1 MARQFPAVLYR
12 NGQDAPIHLAELP
25 MAETTFAS
33 QTAPASLPHVL
44 LVEDQERAAHGLQE
58 LLQLQGFR
66 VTCAADG
73 PSGLYAARSSTLD
86 AIVLDVRL
94 PGMDGFA
101 VCRALR
107 EDEATREIPI
117 VMLTGLGDTPSKLQ
131 GFETGADDYLVKPV
145 PARELAARLRR
156 LIAARAEATTR
167 LHDQRLR
174 VITEIAAAVCE
185 ELSAPLAAALG
196 TLDLA
201 MLRPGIPADVRRD
214 LSQCRT
220 HLWEVATTIAEL
232 TDAGALAISPP
243 SPDRMIHLTAEGHA

>member
-1 MARQFPAVLYR
+1 MP
-12 NGQDAPIHLAELP
+12 
-25 MAETTFAS
+25 ETTIATP
-33 QTAPASLPHVL
+33 TAPASVPHVL

-73 PSGLYAARSSTLD
+73 PSGLYAARSSRLD

-156 LIAARAEATTR
+156 LITARAEASTR

-174 VITEIAAAVCE
+174 VISEIAAAVCE

-214 LSQCRT
+214 LSQCRS

-232 TDAGALAISPP
+232 TDSGTLAMNPP

>member
-1 MARQFPAVLYR
+1 MP
-12 NGQDAPIHLAELP
+12 D
-25 MAETTFAS
+25 TTIANS
-33 QTAPASLPHVL
+33 TAPAPTPHVL

-66 VTCAADG
+66 VTCAPDG
-73 PSGLYAARSSTLD
+73 PSGLYAARSSSLD

-107 EDEATREIPI
+107 EDEATRDIPI

-156 LIAARAEATTR
+156 LISARAEASTR

-196 TLDLA
+196 TLDLV
-201 MLRPGIPADVRRD
+201 MLRPGVPADVRRD

-220 HLWEVATTIAEL
+220 HLWEVASTVAEL
-232 TDAGALAISPP
+232 TGAGALAMNPP
-243 SPDRMIHLTAEGHA
+243 SPDRMVHLTPEGHA

>member
-1 MARQFPAVLYR
+1 MP
-12 NGQDAPIHLAELP
+12 
-25 MAETTFAS
+25 ETTIAS

-73 PSGLYAARSSTLD
+73 PSGLYAARSSRLD

-156 LIAARAEATTR
+156 LITARAEASTR

-174 VITEIAAAVCE
+174 VISEIAAAVCE

-214 LSQCRT
+214 LSQCRS

-232 TDAGALAISPP
+232 TDSGTLAMNPP

>member
-1 MARQFPAVLYR
+1 MP
-12 NGQDAPIHLAELP
+12 
-25 MAETTFAS
+25 ETTIA
-33 QTAPASLPHVL
+33 TPPAPASLPHVL

-73 PSGLYAARSSTLD
+73 PSGLYAARSSRLD

-156 LIAARAEATTR
+156 LITARAEASTR

-174 VITEIAAAVCE
+174 VISEIAAAVCE

-214 LSQCRT
+214 LSQCRS

-232 TDAGALAISPP
+232 TDSGALAMNPP

>member
-1 MARQFPAVLYR
+1 
-12 NGQDAPIHLAELP
+12 
-25 MAETTFAS
+25 MAEMTVPAPPS
-33 QTAPASLPHVL
+33 QVSSPHVL
-44 LVEDQERAAHGLQE
+44 LVEDQERAAQGLQE
-58 LLQLQGFR
+58 LLTLQGFR
-66 VTCAADG
+66 VTCAPDG
-73 PSGLYAARSSTLD
+73 PSGLHAARSAQLD
-86 AIVLDVRL
+86 AIVLDIRL

-107 EDEATREIPI
+107 QDDSTRHIPI

-145 PARELAARLRR
+145 PARELAARLHR
-156 LIAARAEATTR
+156 LIAARAEESTR

-185 ELSAPLAAALG
+185 EISGPLAAALG

-201 MLRPGIPADVRRD
+201 MLRPGIPGDLRRD

-220 HLWEVATTIAEL
+220 HLWEVASTVAEL
-232 TDAGALAISPP
+232 TDAGALAMNGP
-243 SPDRMIHLTAEGHA
+243 SPDRMIHLTPEGHA

>member
-1 MARQFPAVLYR
+1 MP
-12 NGQDAPIHLAELP
+12 
-25 MAETTFAS
+25 ETTIATL
-33 QTAPASLPHVL
+33 TAPASLPHVL

-73 PSGLYAARSSTLD
+73 PSGLYAARSSRLD

-156 LIAARAEATTR
+156 LITARAEASTR

-174 VITEIAAAVCE
+174 VISEIAAAVCE

-214 LSQCRT
+214 LSQCRS

-232 TDAGALAISPP
+232 TDSGTLAINPP